1 MRPSEIYS
9 CTWEFFDRECRGC
22 ESGGPWIDDPEDHDT
37 PWCAMGVVMNED
49 VLLDDGSCPGRSE
62 R

>member
-1 MRPSEIYS
+1 MYGS
-9 CTWEFFDRECRGC
+9 TWEFFDRECRGC

-37 PWCAMGVVMNED
+37 PWCAMGVVMDKD